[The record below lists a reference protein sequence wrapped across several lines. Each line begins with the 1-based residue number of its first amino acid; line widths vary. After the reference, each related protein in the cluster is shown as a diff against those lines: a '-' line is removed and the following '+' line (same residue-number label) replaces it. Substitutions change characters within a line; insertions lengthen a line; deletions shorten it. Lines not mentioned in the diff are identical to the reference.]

1 MLFPVPGALPICP
14 LPVVLFP
21 GAPEPWHIFE
31 PRYRQLLQDCLA
43 GDHRF
48 GIAYVA
54 PDPAP
59 DADPVPNPGDVGCV
73 ALIRSNQPLPDG
85 RSNVLTVGE
94 RRFVLRGWI
103 SSTRPYRVAEIEEFD
118 DDPTD
123 ATEVTTLAADVPDG
137 FGRLARALGVLTERE
152 DEEDELAADPQLL
165 SFQVAASLE
174 LEAPAKQVLQAIRS
188 TSARLRQLASL
199 LGPVAADAQRRA
211 AVRQQARRNGRGGG
225 PPPAQPGAQPPA
237 GEGGRGERRSP
248 RPSGRWP

>member
-1 MLFPVPGALPICP
+1 MAGDHLIFPPPS
-14 LPVVLFP
+14 VLFR
-21 GAPEPWHIFE
+21 GAPQPWHFFE
-31 PRYRQLLQDCLA
+31 PRSRHLPHDCLA
-43 GDHRF
+43 GARRF

-123 ATEVTTLAADVPDG
+123 ATERTTLPAD
-137 FGRLARALGVLTERE
+137 ARAGF
-152 DEEDELAADPQLL
+152 A
-165 SFQVAASLE
+165 
-174 LEAPAKQVLQAIRS
+174 
-188 TSARLRQLASL
+188 
-199 LGPVAADAQRRA
+199 
-211 AVRQQARRNGRGGG
+211 
-225 PPPAQPGAQPPA
+225 
-237 GEGGRGERRSP
+237 
-248 RPSGRWP
+248 